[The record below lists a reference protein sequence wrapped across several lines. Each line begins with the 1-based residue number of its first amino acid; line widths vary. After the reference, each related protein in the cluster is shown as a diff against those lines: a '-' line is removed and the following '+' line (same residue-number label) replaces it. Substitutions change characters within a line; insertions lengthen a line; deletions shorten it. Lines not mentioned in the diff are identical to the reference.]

1 MLFEGSSLL
10 ADPFGRVVAQA
21 PSGKAIILMASIDLD
36 KCAEAPA
43 RELFLK
49 HRRPDQY
56 ERGAVT
62 LSGSLPANR
71 AALEDE
77 ASES

>member
-1 MLFEGSSLL
+1 
-10 ADPFGRVVAQA
+10 VAQA
-21 PSGKAIILMASIDLD
+21 PSAKAILLMASIDLD

-43 RELFLK
+43 RELFLR

-62 LSGSLPANR
+62 LSGSVPAHSNAL
-71 AALEDE
+71 AASADGEE
-77 ASES
+77 EGES